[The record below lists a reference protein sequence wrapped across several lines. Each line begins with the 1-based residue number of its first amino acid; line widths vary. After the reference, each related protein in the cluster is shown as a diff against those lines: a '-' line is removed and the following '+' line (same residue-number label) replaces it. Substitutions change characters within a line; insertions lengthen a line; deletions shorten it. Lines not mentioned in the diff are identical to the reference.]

1 MLRRVVGSSMSPR
14 LQPGQLV
21 VASGWFKS
29 IRPGQVYIFRQG
41 GKEKIK
47 RVERV
52 RKYTVFFIGDNL
64 KYSSDSRHFGWVE
77 KGAVLAKVVWP
88 LIHNR

>member
-1 MLRRVVGSSMSPR
+1 MSPR
-14 LQPGQLV
+14 LKPGQIIV
-21 VASGWFKS
+21 VSGWFKS
-29 IRPGQVYIFRQG
+29 IRPGQVYIFLQD

-52 RKYTVFFIGDNL
+52 RKHKVFFIGDNL
-64 KYSSDSRHFGWVE
+64 RYSTDSRHFGWVE

-88 LIHNR
+88 LVHNH